1 MTYKKMTFISSSHKK
16 LVNLRLILKN
26 VRRIISMAIWLL
38 IGLIVA
44 IVVLLHVPTVQQFVG
59 SKTAEALSKKLGTSV
74 SLGRVD
80 LGFLNRV
87 IIDDFHLQ
95 DQKGEEMLSASRL
108 SAKIDYLELAK
119 GRIVVSSAQLF
130 GLRAQLYQ
138 VHPDADYNFQF
149 VLDSLKSRDTSSHTP
164 LNLRINS
171 LIIRHGNI
179 LFDKRY
185 VAVSSPDD
193 FTPSHIHASGL
204 SAHIILNA
212 LQDDSL
218 NLNVKKLAFKEAS
231 SINVRNLNFKFAANR
246 QHAQLLDFSIR
257 LPQSEVALGEIKA
270 DYRFVGEQLDKS
282 SLVIHGNIEPSRITP
297 SELRCFIHQ
306 LRNISTPVDFSFA
319 FNATATSIN
328 IGDLH
333 ILTADHGVNLSG
345 SGQISRMS
353 NHDYSVPSTRW
364 TADIRQSLFKESSIK
379 TLQERLMPYVEIPQ
393 EVLRLGDVSYIGTL
407 EGNLGS
413 LFAHGLLSTDA
424 GSVDINLNK
433 SNDVF
438 YGKIDTDGL
447 SLQRILDDNQFGHVS
462 AHLKVEGE
470 LHDGPAFPSF
480 NLKLKGNIPRLDYK
494 QYSYN
499 NIDLDGSLRK
509 GVFDGQIAIDD
520 PNVQFNLWGIIAG
533 LGDGLSALPH
543 TQITADVQRFRPSAL
558 HISDRW
564 GNAELTFNITTDII
578 GRTPSDANGYINIG
592 QFQMVTPTDTLAID
606 NLHLTTGH
614 QDEHHWLNVESDFA
628 DIEID
633 GQYDYNTLAQ
643 SLASIVGSKLPT
655 LPGLP
660 RSLGFAHNDF
670 KLSANITQSEWLQ
683 QLLGMPITL
692 TAPMQLD
699 AQIADQQHQITLE
712 ASLPSFSYN
721 GSQYRDFHLNI
732 NTPDDTLRTSA
743 TICRISDTGQQLQL
757 VLNAD
762 AADNHL
768 AAALQ
773 FANNAQ
779 QPMSGQINAD
789 ARFFEKENG
798 ADAAHVDIHTSNF
811 TIGDTQWKVEPGTVV
826 YSKDDLTIDHLAVKS
841 GTQHLTIDGR
851 TTPSAS
857 DTLTIDLADID
868 VAYVLDLLNFHS
880 VDFDGRATGQAHL
893 TTLFSQPTAQA
904 KLIVDEFRF
913 QNGRLG
919 TLDAYARLNNTL
931 HQIDIDAVASE
942 DATKAYN
949 HKTVI
954 VKGNVSPQ
962 RNDIDLLITPYAAR
976 GEFLESFC
984 GSFMSQVDL
993 DVTGQ
998 LRLHGP
1004 LSSIN
1009 LTGEATANG
1018 SLRITPLGTTY
1029 QLKHAPVILI
1039 PDEISFPGD
1048 TIYDSRGNTGI
1059 LTGQLHHRSLT
1070 RLTYDLGVDAK
1081 NLLAF
1086 DQPNFGDDTFCGTVY
1101 ATGNCQITGRSG
1113 EVTIDA
1119 NISPEENSEIRYNA
1133 ASPDAIAN
1141 DQFITWHD
1149 KSLNATLP
1157 DFHSPSH
1164 QILYSQALRENPT
1177 DIHLN
1182 LLINATPKATLRVI
1196 MDSSTGDNIALQG
1209 NGSLRATY
1217 YNKGA
1222 FDLYGNYH
1230 VTSGNYRLTLQNVI
1244 RKDFTFQSGG
1254 TIAFGGDPYNAA
1266 LNLQALYTLPAVP
1279 LSDLSIGRSFTSN
1292 NIRVDCIMNISG
1304 TPSQPRVDFS
1314 LDMPTVSTDAKQ
1326 MVRTLINTEEEMNQQ
1341 VIYLLAVGRFLNN
1354 GTNNQETGDAAR
1366 QSQTSLA
1373 MQSLLSGTLSQQ
1385 LSQLLSNITRNRSWN
1400 LGANISTGD
1409 QGFYNAQYEGLL
1421 TGRLLNNRLILNGQ
1435 FGYRDNPNATSSF
1448 IGDFDLRY
1456 LLRPDGNAAIRVY
1469 NQTNDRY
1476 FTRNSLN
1483 TQGVGLILKRD
1494 FSRLSDFFH
1503 SSR

>member
-1 MTYKKMTFISSSHKK
+1 M
-16 LVNLRLILKN
+16 
-26 VRRIISMAIWLL
+26 RRIISMAIWFLV
-38 IGLIVA
+38 GLIVA
-44 IVVLLHVPTVQQFVG
+44 IVVLLNVPTVQQLVG
-59 SKTAEALSKKLGTSV
+59 SKTAGMLSRKLGTSV
-74 SLGRVD
+74 ILGRVD
-80 LGFLNRV
+80 VGFLNRV
-87 IIDDFHLQ
+87 IIDDFHMK
-95 DQKGEEMLSASRL
+95 DQKGEEMLTASRL
-108 SAKIDYLELAK
+108 SAKIDYLELIK
-119 GRIVVSSAQLF
+119 GHIVVTSAQLF

-138 VHPDADYNFQF
+138 DNADADYNFQF
-149 VLDSLKSRDTSSHTP
+149 VLDSLASRDTTSHTP

-171 LIIRHGNI
+171 LIIRHGNVS
-179 LFDKRY
+179 FNKRH
-185 VAVSSPDD
+185 VTAISTDA
-193 FTPSHIHASGL
+193 FTPDHIHATGL
-204 SAHIILNA
+204 SGHIILNA

-231 SINVRNLNFKFAANR
+231 GFTVRNLTFKLTANR
-246 QHAQLLDFSIR
+246 QRAQVSDFSIR
-257 LPQSEVALGEIKA
+257 LPHSGLALGELKA
-270 DYRFVGEQLDKS
+270 DYQFKEGKFDQS
-282 SLVIHGNIEPSRITP
+282 SLMIHGSIEPSRITP
-297 SELRCFIHQ
+297 SELGCFIIQ
-306 LRNISTPVDFSFA
+306 LKNINTPIDISST
-319 FNATATSIN
+319 FNATSTSMD

-333 ILTADHGVNLSG
+333 LRTADHGVILSG
-345 SGQISRMS
+345 SGRI
-353 NHDYSVPSTRW
+353 NTATDYNQNVLSPSW
-364 TADIRQSLFKESSIK
+364 NADIRQSLFTENSIK
-379 TLQERLMPYVEIPQ
+379 DLQEQLRPYLKIPQ
-393 EVLRLGDVSYIGTL
+393 EVLRLGDISYVGTFG
-407 EGNLGS
+407 GNSNSISAQG
-413 LFAHGLLSTDA
+413 HLSTDA
-424 GSVDINLNK
+424 GAVDLNLNK
-433 SNDVF
+433 SYSALV
-438 YGKIDTDGL
+438 GSIDTDEL
-447 SLQRILDDNQFGHVS
+447 SLKRILDNNQLGSIS
-462 AHLKVEGE
+462 AHLKLEGE
-470 LHDGPAFPSF
+470 MPEGKSLGNSY
-480 NLKLKGNIPRLDYK
+480 LKLKGSIPRLDFK

-499 NIDLDGSLRK
+499 NIDLDGTLRK

-520 PNVQFNLWGIIAG
+520 PNVQLNLWGVIAG
-533 LGDGLSALPH
+533 LGAKTSSLPH
-543 TQITADVQRFRPSAL
+543 TQITADVQHLRPSAL
-558 HISDRW
+558 HITDRW
-564 GNAELTFNITTDII
+564 GNADLTFNITTDFV
-578 GRTPSDANGYINIG
+578 GLTASEANGYINIG
-592 QFQMVTPTDTLAID
+592 QFQMITPTDTLAID
-606 NLHLTTGH
+606 NIHLATDH
-614 QDEHHWLNVESDFA
+614 QDSHHRLNIESNFA

-633 GQYDYNTLAQ
+633 GQYDYNTLTQ
-643 SLASIVGSKLPT
+643 SLAAIVGSKLPT

-660 RSLGFAHNDF
+660 RSLGFTRNNF
-670 KLSANITQSEWLQ
+670 TLSANISQSQWLQ
-683 QLLGMPITL
+683 QLLGIPITL

-699 AQIADQQHQITLE
+699 AHIADQQHQITLE
-712 ASLPSFSYN
+712 ASLPHFSYN
-721 GSQYRDFHLNI
+721 GNQYRDFHLNI

-743 TICRISDTGQQLQL
+743 TICRVSDSGQQLQL

-762 AADNHL
+762 AADNHV
-768 AAALQ
+768 AATLQ

-779 QPMSGQINAD
+779 QPMSGHINAD
-789 ARFFEKENG
+789 ARFFKKENNV
-798 ADAAHVDIHTSNF
+798 DAAHIDIHTSNF
-811 TIGDTQWKVEPGTVV
+811 TIGDTQWEVEPGTIV
-826 YSKDDLTIDHLAVKS
+826 YSKDDLTIDHLAVKN
-841 GTQHLTIDGR
+841 GTQHLTADGR
-851 TTPSAS
+851 ATSSAT

-868 VAYVLDLLNFHS
+868 VAYILDLLNFHS
-880 VDFDGRATGQAHL
+880 VEFDGRATGQAHL
-893 TTLFSQPTAQA
+893 TALFDQPEAQA
-904 KLIVDEFRF
+904 KLIVNDFRF
-913 QNGRLG
+913 QDGRLG

-942 DATKAYN
+942 NLNRAYN
-949 HKTVI
+949 NKTVI

-962 RNDIDLLITPYAAR
+962 RNDIDLHITPYAAR

-1004 LSSIN
+1004 LNSIN
-1009 LTGEATANG
+1009 LTGEATVDG
-1018 SLRITPLGTTY
+1018 SLCVTPLGTIY
-1029 QLKHAPVILI
+1029 QLKHVPVILI

-1048 TIYDSRGNTGI
+1048 TIYDNRNNIGI
-1059 LTGQLHHRSLT
+1059 LTGKLYHRSLKQ
-1070 RLTYDLGVDAK
+1070 LTYDIGVDAK

-1113 EVTIDA
+1113 EVIIDA
-1119 NISPEENSEIRYNA
+1119 NVSPEENSEIRYNA

-1141 DQFITWHD
+1141 DQFIAWHD
-1149 KSLNATLP
+1149 RSLKATMP

-1164 QILYSQALRENPT
+1164 QILYSDTHRENSS
-1177 DIHLN
+1177 DIHFN
-1182 LLINATPKATLRVI
+1182 LLINANPNATLRVI

-1244 RKDFTFQSGG
+1244 RKEFQFQSGG

-1292 NIRVDCIMNISG
+1292 NIRVDCIMNITG

-1314 LDMPTVSTDAKQ
+1314 LDMPTVSSDAKQ
-1326 MVRTLINTEEEMNQQ
+1326 MVHTLINTEEEMNQQ

-1354 GTNNQETGDAAR
+1354 GTNNQETGDAER

-1385 LSQLLSNITRNRSWN
+1385 LSQLLSNITRNQTWN

-1421 TGRLLNNRLILNGQ
+1421 SGRLLNNRLILNGQ

-1456 LLRPDGNAAIRVY
+1456 LLRPDGNAAIHMY

-1483 TQGVGLILKRD
+1483 TQGIGLILKRD
-1494 FSRLSDFFH
+1494 FTRLSDFFH
-1503 SSR
+1503 SKR